1 MGGASA
7 PIAWLVSVDRSR
19 AVLGLGTA
27 VVAFVLVQFVAW
39 RGIIPAPGI
48 LYFLIAGLDGVV
60 YFVRFMVHRLLGVRP
75 PGMWSTVTFP
85 VALQIARMETATFQD
100 RR

>member
-1 MGGASA
+1 VAGVCG
-7 PIAWLVSVDRSR
+7 PLPCRFGPRDSR
-19 AVLGLGTA
+19 RRI
-27 VVAFVLVQFVAW
+27 VLVQFVAW